1 MKWRF
6 ALQHHGESTR
16 RIHVQGKTGEI
27 LEDGSTLRGNVEDA
41 LLLLFSVHALAVT
54 RDCLL
59 RLIPLILGISACA
72 GNDIEEVKLKR
83 SGVATHG
90 PLLGFVVPFFSSCSI
105 SLLALLSLCFGS
117 VVLPLL
123 AFPMTLALQ
132 SYPTHYPFPPSNRR
146 EILAEDT
153 ITIRL
158 RNATPSWI
166 CSL

>member
-6 ALQHHGESTR
+6 ALQCHRKSTM
-16 RIHVQGKTGEI
+16 RIHVQGEAREI
-27 LEDGSTLRGNVEDA
+27 LEDGSTLRGNVEGA
-41 LLLLFSVHALAVT
+41 LLLLFSVHALAVA

-72 GNDIEEVKLKR
+72 GNDVEEVKLKR

-90 PLLGFVVPFFSSCSI
+90 PLLGFVVPFFSPCVI
-105 SLLALLSLCFGS
+105 FLLALLSPYLGS
-117 VVLPLL
+117 VAFHRL
-123 AFPMTLALQ
+123 AFPMTPIAIASHTQ
-132 SYPTHYPFPPSNRR
+132 SIFPSNRG

-153 ITIRL
+153 ITNRL